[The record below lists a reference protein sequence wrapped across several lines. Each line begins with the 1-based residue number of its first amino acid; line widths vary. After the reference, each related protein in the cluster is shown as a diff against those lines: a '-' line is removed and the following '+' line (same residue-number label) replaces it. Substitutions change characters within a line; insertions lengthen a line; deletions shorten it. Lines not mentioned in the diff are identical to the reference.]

1 MRPTREIERAEV
13 LESANRF
20 ANLTPAERRRA
31 SGERGSTLF
40 EFAMVAVITL
50 VLMFGMIDL
59 ARALYSYHFVT
70 TAAREAARYAS
81 VRGVLCSS
89 SVNPGPCPAGQGDV
103 TNFVTAITPQ
113 GIDAGGGN
121 LTATVGLAPGNT
133 MPVCAG
139 GPPFYP
145 GCAFTVTVTYKFNW
159 IFPINFYNLAPVSF
173 QAGTIQMSSTSEMV
187 QSR

>member
-1 MRPTREIERAEV
+1 MRIAPGAEQPKARE
-13 LESANRF
+13 STSRF
-20 ANLTPAERRRA
+20 AELTPAERRRE

-81 VRGVLCSS
+81 VRGQLCSS
-89 SVNPGPCPAGQGDV
+89 SVNPPPCPAQTSDIQ
-103 TNFVTAITPQ
+103 NFVTAITPQ
-113 GIDAGGGN
+113 GIDSSNVQTTPQAG
-121 LTATVGLAPGNT
+121 PNT
-133 MPVCAG
+133 MTVCG
-139 GPPFYP
+139 GAPPFYP
-145 GCAFTVTVTYKFNW
+145 GCVFSVTVQYRFNW
-159 IFPINFYNLAPVSF
+159 IFPISFYNLSPVNF
-173 QAGTIQMSSTSEMV
+173 QAGTILMSSTSEMV